1 MIFVTAT
8 EKAYFHVKIKNY
20 LYLIEYKYTILKGEW
35 VFTGLTQKI
44 WFFFFLND
52 LCLRFFLNIYIIKS
66 CVTSD
71 IIPTFKHGTQ
81 YFSFT
86 RKD

>member
-8 EKAYFHVKIKNY
+8 EKAYFHVKIKND

-44 WFFFFLND
+44 WF
-52 LCLRFFLNIYIIKS
+52 
-66 CVTSD
+66 
-71 IIPTFKHGTQ
+71 
-81 YFSFT
+81 
-86 RKD
+86 

>member
-44 WFFFFLND
+44 WF
-52 LCLRFFLNIYIIKS
+52 
-66 CVTSD
+66 
-71 IIPTFKHGTQ
+71 
-81 YFSFT
+81 
-86 RKD
+86 